1 MLTCIIC
8 ITSID
13 FYNALKQKHMKL
25 VMGTF
30 AAVAV
35 ILSSQAFAAGKV
47 DMAAGQALAQK
58 SGCTACHAADKKIV
72 GPALKDI
79 AKKYKGNKKA
89 EDMLVAKVTK
99 GGSGVWGTMAMPP
112 NPSVKPAD
120 MKKLVEWVLAH

>member
-1 MLTCIIC
+1 
-8 ITSID
+8 
-13 FYNALKQKHMKL
+13 MKS
-25 VMGTF
+25 VMGTI

-58 SGCTACHAADKKIV
+58 SGCMACHSADKKII

-89 EDMLVAKVTK
+89 EAMLVTKVTK

-112 NPSVKPAD
+112 NPAVKPAD